1 MTTPTSYD
9 VHAIRAQFPI
19 LSREVHGKPLAY
31 FDSAASAQKP
41 QAVIDAQARY
51 LSHTHSNI
59 HRGVHAL
66 AQEATEAYEGAREK
80 VRAHLGAASTREILF
95 VGGTT
100 DGINLVAQ
108 TWGRVN
114 LGAGDCIVLT
124 RMEHHSNIVPW
135 QMLALERGFDIHVVE
150 LNPDGTLDGDQFEQ
164 HLNRGPKLVAFT
176 HVSNALGTVNDV
188 KHWTARAHD
197 AGATVLVDGAQSV
210 PHLAVNVQELDV
222 DFYTFSG
229 HKTYGPTGI
238 GILYGKEALL
248 DAMPPWRGGGE
259 MIGTVSFENG
269 TTYNELPYKF
279 EAGTPHISGGIA
291 LGAALD
297 WMNGVGMASLT
308 AHEHA
313 LTQHAHARLADV
325 EGMRFIGTA
334 PCKAGVVSFLIDG
347 VHPYDLGTLLD
358 QLGIAV
364 RTGHHCTE
372 PLMDKL
378 GIPGTVRAS
387 FGAYNTVEEV
397 DRLAEAVTRAAA
409 MLR

>member
-1 MTTPTSYD
+1 MTTPTSYN

-19 LSREVHGKPLAY
+19 LSREAHGKPLAY

-41 QAVIDAQARY
+41 QAVIDAQSRY

-66 AQEATEAYEGAREK
+66 AQEATEAYERARET

-108 TWGRVN
+108 TWGRAN
-114 LGAGDCIVLT
+114 LGSGDCIVLT

-150 LNPDGTLDGDQFEQ
+150 LNADGTLDGDQFEE
-164 HLNRGPKLVAFT
+164 HLTRGPKLVAFT

-188 KHWTARAHD
+188 KHWSARAHD

-297 WMNGVGMASLT
+297 WMNGVGMAPLT
-308 AHEHA
+308 AHEHV
-313 LTQHAHARLADV
+313 LTQHAHSRLESID
-325 EGMRFIGTA
+325 GMRFIGTA

-387 FGAYNTVEEV
+387 FGAYNTIDEI
-397 DRLAEAVTRAAA
+397 DRLAEAVARAAA

>member
-1 MTTPTSYD
+1 MSTID
-9 VHAIRAQFPI
+9 VQAIRAQFPI
-19 LSREVHGKPLAY
+19 LSREVNGKPLAY
-31 FDSAASAQKP
+31 FDSAASAHKP
-41 QAVIDAQARY
+41 QAVIDAQSRY
-51 LSHTHSNI
+51 LAHTHSNI

-66 AQEATEAYEGAREK
+66 AQEATEAHEAARET
-80 VRAHLGAASTREILF
+80 VRAHIGASSTKEILF

-108 TWGRVN
+108 TWGRAN

-135 QMLALERGFDIHVVE
+135 QMLALEQDFDILVVE
-150 LNPDGTLDGDQFEQ
+150 LNEDGTLDGEMFEA
-164 HLNRGPKLVAFT
+164 HLARNPKLVAFT

-188 KHWTARAHD
+188 KHWTSRAHD

-210 PHLAVNVQELDV
+210 PHLPVNVRDLDV
-222 DFYTFSG
+222 DFYMFSG

-248 DAMPPWRGGGE
+248 DAMPPYRGGGE
-259 MIGTVSFENG
+259 MIGTVSFEKG

-297 WMNGVGMASLT
+297 WMNSVGMPAMT
-308 AHEHA
+308 AHEHE
-313 LTQHAHARLADV
+313 LTQHAHSQL
-325 EGMRFIGTA
+325 EGIEGLRFYGTA
-334 PCKAGVVSFLIDG
+334 PCKAGVVSFLVDG

-387 FGAYNTVEEV
+387 FGAYNTVEEI
-397 DRLAEAVTRAAA
+397 DRLAEAVERAVS

>member
-1 MTTPTSYD
+1 MSHNFPID
-9 VHAIRAQFPI
+9 AVRAQFPV
-19 LSREVHGKPLAY
+19 LNREVHGKPLAY
-31 FDSAASAQKP
+31 FDSAASAHKP
-41 QAVIDAQARY
+41 LAVIEAQAQY
-51 LSHTHSNI
+51 LAERHSNI

-66 AQEATEAYEGAREK
+66 AQEATEAYEASRET
-80 VRAHLGAASTREILF
+80 VRAHLNAASTKEVLF
-95 VGGTT
+95 VAGTT

-108 TWGRVN
+108 TWGRAN
-114 LGAGDCIVLT
+114 LDQGDCILLT

-135 QMLALERGFDIHVVE
+135 QMLAQERGVEVLVVE
-150 LNPDGTLDGDQFEQ
+150 LNEDGTLDGEMFEA
-164 HLNRGPKLVAFT
+164 HLGREPKLVAFT

-188 KHWTARAHD
+188 KHWTQRAHEV
-197 AGATVLVDGAQSV
+197 GATVLVDGAQAV
-210 PHLAVNVQELDV
+210 PHLAVDVRDLDV

-259 MIGTVSFENG
+259 MIDTVSFEKG
-269 TTYNELPYKF
+269 TTFNELPYKF
-279 EAGTPHISGGIA
+279 EAGTPHISGGVA
-291 LGAALD
+291 LGTSLD
-297 WMNGVGMASLT
+297 WMNNLGLS
-308 AHEHA
+308 A
-313 LTQHAHARLADV
+313 LTGYEHLLTMHAHNVLAEID
-325 EGMRFIGTA
+325 GLTFYGTA
-334 PCKAGVVSFLIDG
+334 PCKAGVVSFLVDG

-378 GIPGTVRAS
+378 DIPGTVRAS

-397 DRLAEAVTRAAA
+397 DRLAAGVRRAVS

>member
-41 QAVIDAQARY
+41 QAVIDAQSRY

-66 AQEATEAYEGAREK
+66 AQEATEAYEGARET

-114 LGAGDCIVLT
+114 LSAGDSIVLT

-197 AGATVLVDGAQSV
+197 AGAIVLVDGAQSV

-308 AHEHA
+308 AHEHV
-313 LTQHAHARLADV
+313 LTQHAHSRLESID
-325 EGMRFIGTA
+325 GMRFIGTA

-387 FGAYNTVEEV
+387 FGAYNTVEEI

>member
-41 QAVIDAQARY
+41 QAVIDAQSRY

-66 AQEATEAYEGAREK
+66 AQEATEAYEGARET

-108 TWGRVN
+108 TWGRAN
-114 LGAGDCIVLT
+114 LGSGDCIVLT

-150 LNPDGTLDGDQFEQ
+150 LNADGTLDGDQFEQ
-164 HLNRGPKLVAFT
+164 HLARGPKLVAFT

-308 AHEHA
+308 AHEHV
-313 LTQHAHARLADV
+313 LTQHAHSRLESID
-325 EGMRFIGTA
+325 GMRFIGTA

-387 FGAYNTVEEV
+387 FGAYNTVEEI
-397 DRLAEAVTRAAA
+397 DRLAEAVARAAA